1 MTQTTKFT
9 KSLAS
14 KITCLLVF
22 ILLFL
27 ISCSANSGGETT
39 LSPDEVSI
47 EKEFLEG
54 TYQDIQGK
62 LANESYKMIEVDLV
76 PIFPGCE
83 NQTDKRACFN
93 QKMREHITQH
103 FYYPKEA
110 QTQKIEGRV
119 NIIFKINK
127 EGKISDLRMRGP
139 HQLLEEA
146 SRNIIEK
153 LPQFEPASKNGS
165 PVVISYGIPISFM
178 LEK

>member
-1 MTQTTKFT
+1 MTQTTKFK
-9 KSLAS
+9 KSLATKS
-14 KITCLLVF
+14 PGLLVF

-27 ISCSANSGGETT
+27 IGCSANSGGETT
-39 LSPDEVSI
+39 LSPNEVSV

-54 TYQDIQGK
+54 TYKDVQSK
-62 LANESYKMIEVDLV
+62 LEGQSYRMIEVDQV

-127 EGKISDLRMRGP
+127 EGQISDLRMRGP

-146 SRNIIEK
+146 SRDIIEK
-153 LPQFEPASKNGS
+153 LPAFEPASKNGT
-165 PVVISYGIPISFM
+165 PVVISYGIPISFV